1 MQLCIYIAL
10 NDAAN
15 ENVAGVAS
23 LDSAETCGWLAVT
36 RQCGV

>member
-10 NDAAN
+10 NDAGI

-23 LDSAETCGWLAVT
+23 LDSEETC
-36 RQCGV
+36 R